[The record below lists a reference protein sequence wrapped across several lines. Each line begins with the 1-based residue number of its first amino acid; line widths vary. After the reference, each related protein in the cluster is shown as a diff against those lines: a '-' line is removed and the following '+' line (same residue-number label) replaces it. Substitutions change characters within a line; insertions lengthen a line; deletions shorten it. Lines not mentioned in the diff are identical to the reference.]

1 MAYNKIPEPQ
11 GGFFGFNIFGVNVS
25 ALQALRA
32 GVPWSSMPLAIQQGL
47 CPIDMNNLMS
57 DSNRI
62 ECYVRYNHSETLDF
76 TGVSASDMVQQVMT
90 KGGQF
95 IPDVVEELP
104 NNNIDNKKVLP
115 IQILQL

>member
-1 MAYNKIPEPQ
+1 
-11 GGFFGFNIFGVNVS
+11 
-25 ALQALRA
+25 
-32 GVPWSSMPLAIQQGL
+32 
-47 CPIDMNNLMS
+47 MNNLMS

-62 ECYVRYNHSETLDF
+62 ECYARYNHSETLDF

-104 NNNIDNKKVLP
+104 NNNIDNKLRFEALAQTKKNRERKSDS
-115 IQILQL
+115 QIRWRS